1 VKVLETTG
9 AVTAVS
15 TEEEQGGRAFLQQ
28 RMAFMGLLLGP
39 ASIGAVT
46 FVRSVGLVDLPFPN
60 LQDLG
65 LLSIGVLLTATW
77 LICRDAPRS
86 LRVLHGL
93 DLSLFVALGLL
104 AGVHGWLGSDPAN
117 GRSNALLAILQ
128 FGLIRA
134 TLLPSSPRRTMI
146 VSGLAVLPVV
156 LPALLM
162 PASWLAERS
171 HMPLT
176 LQAALFGIW
185 GALGVV
191 NMALVSRVIYDLR
204 ARSQLA
210 RQLGRYTLE
219 EKIGEGG
226 MGEVYRA
233 QHVLL
238 RRPTAV
244 KVLRPDRAGEQA
256 IARFE
261 LEVQVTSSLTH
272 PNTVAVYD
280 YGHTADR
287 LFYFAMELLD
297 GLDLDAVVSRSGPMA
312 PARVVHVLKQVTS
325 SLREA
330 HDKGVIHRDVK
341 AANIILCRR
350 GGIPDVVKVVAAAK
364 EWWLEN
370 APELTRPERGLSTT
384 GRLILGDSRFE

>member
-1 VKVLETTG
+1 
-9 AVTAVS
+9 
-15 TEEEQGGRAFLQQ
+15 
-28 RMAFMGLLLGP
+28 
-39 ASIGAVT
+39 
-46 FVRSVGLVDLPFPN
+46 
-60 LQDLG
+60 
-65 LLSIGVLLTATW
+65 
-77 LICRDAPRS
+77 
-86 LRVLHGL
+86 
-93 DLSLFVALGLL
+93 
-104 AGVHGWLGSDPAN
+104 
-117 GRSNALLAILQ
+117 
-128 FGLIRA
+128 
-134 TLLPSSPRRTMI
+134 
-146 VSGLAVLPVV
+146 
-156 LPALLM
+156 
-162 PASWLAERS
+162 
-171 HMPLT
+171 
-176 LQAALFGIW
+176 
-185 GALGVV
+185 
-191 NMALVSRVIYDLR
+191 
-204 ARSQLA
+204 
-210 RQLGRYTLE
+210 
-219 EKIGEGG
+219 